1 MTVQEVYDAVI
12 WLAAEVEENPEFAEA
27 NREVI
32 QNIIDCVNDVPAR
45 YINK

>member
-12 WLAAEVEENPEFAEA
+12 WLAAEIEENPSFVET

-45 YINK
+45 HLNK